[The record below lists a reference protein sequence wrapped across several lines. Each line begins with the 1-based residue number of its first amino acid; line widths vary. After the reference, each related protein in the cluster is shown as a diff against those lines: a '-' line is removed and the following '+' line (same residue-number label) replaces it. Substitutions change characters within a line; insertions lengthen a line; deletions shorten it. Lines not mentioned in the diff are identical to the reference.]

1 MIGATDVVAAGE
13 VVVGEVGVTVDVT
26 FCAEIT
32 LRTNASGCS
41 SEWWVC

>member
-13 VVVGEVGVTVDVT
+13 VVFRKVGVTVDVT

-32 LRTNASGCS
+32 LRTTNSSRS